1 FADPF
6 GRTAQQWGCA
16 SREAFV
22 KAAAHMAE
30 RVEAVEISFEGK
42 ALPGYFMTPAAGAP
56 QGRTVLILTGFD
68 GTAEE
73 LFVQTARAGLERD
86 STCSP
91 PKARDRSAACAC
103 IPNSRSGPISNNR
116 LAR

>member
-1 FADPF
+1 MAAILRRARRPPARGRRGCRAPRAARQRVSARDHFLRASMYYRSAEYFADPF

-42 ALPGYFMTPAAGAP
+42 ALPGYFMTPAA
-56 QGRTVLILTGFD
+56 
-68 GTAEE
+68 
-73 LFVQTARAGLERD
+73 
-86 STCSP
+86 
-91 PKARDRSAACAC
+91 RS
-103 IPNSRSGPISNNR
+103 
-116 LAR
+116 